1 MKNLQLVASLLLAL
15 AVLLSACS
23 GTSLSPQTDMAKTE
37 EPAMMDDQKSDEMM
51 EEEKSDSMLEDD
63 KSDSMMEAEDEAENH
78 NAGETM
84 EDKSDDMSGAMGDKP
99 AWFSASL
106 TDVNSNTSFRIEE
119 LKGKV
124 ILVETMAMWCSNC
137 LKQQNQVKELH
148 ELLGSRADFISIG
161 VDIDPNENAGDLVNY
176 TAKNGFDWSYV
187 VASKEMINEFGSL
200 YGDQFLNPPS
210 TPMLI
215 IDREGIAH
223 PLPFGIKDAQ
233 TLLDALKPFLEE
245 SM

>member
-1 MKNLQLVASLLLAL
+1 MKNLHLVASLLLIL

-23 GTSLSPQTDMAKTE
+23 EASLSPQTDMTKTD

-51 EEEKSDSMLEDD
+51 EEEKSDTMMEDD
-63 KSDSMMEAEDEAENH
+63 KSDSMME
-78 NAGETM
+78 ETGSNDKHSADDMM
-84 EDKSDDMSGAMGDKP
+84 EDKSDDMTGAMGDKP

-106 TDVNSNTSFRIEE
+106 TDVNSNTTFRIEE

-137 LKQQNQVKELH
+137 LKQQIQVKELH
-148 ELLGSRADFISIG
+148 ELLGSRDDFISIG

-176 TAKNGFDWSYV
+176 TDKNSFDWSYV
-187 VASKEMINEFGSL
+187 VATKEMINEFSSL

-215 IDREGIAH
+215 IDREGVAH

-233 TLLDALKPFLEE
+233 TLLDALKPFLDE